1 MKGAISMK
9 FLKVTFA
16 TIALLSLTTL
26 AAAQQPAAATAAA
39 KTPTLPKGKVAVI
52 NTALFQDQVLE
63 FKAKMDELNR
73 QFEPR
78 VKDVRGLADRISA
91 QENTIKTQSQGGA
104 LSAARVAEMTEQL
117 EAWKKDY
124 QRKAEDLQADATR
137 AKDRA
142 FEPLSAKLVKFAQDY
157 TARHGIVHLID
168 LGNSLQSGLLL
179 WYDPRT
185 DITQDFISEYN
196 KANPVPAG
204 APAPTKP

>member
-1 MKGAISMK
+1 MK

-26 AAAQQPAAATAAA
+26 AAAQQPAAAA

-52 NTALFQDQVLE
+52 NTALFQEQVLE

-142 FEPLSAKLVKFAQDY
+142 FEPLSAKLVRFAQDY

-185 DITQDFISEYN
+185 DITRIQQREPGARRLTRTY
-196 KANPVPAG
+196 KALKKAKG
-204 APAPTKP
+204 KRQK

>member
-1 MKGAISMK
+1 MK

-16 TIALLSLTTL
+16 TIALLGLASL
-26 AAAQQPAAATAAA
+26 AAAQQPAAARPPA
-39 KTPTLPKGKVAVI
+39 LPKGKIAVV
-52 NTALFQDQVLE
+52 NTGQFQEQVLE

-78 VKDVRGLADRISA
+78 VKDVRGLADRITA
-91 QENTIKTQSQGGA
+91 QENTIKTQNQSGA

-117 EAWKKDY
+117 EAMKKEY
-124 QRKAEDLQADATR
+124 QRKAEDLEADAGR

-142 FEPLSAKLVKFAQDY
+142 FQPLSEKLVKFAQEY
-157 TARHGIVHLID
+157 TAKRGIVHLVD

-185 DITQDFISEYN
+185 DVTQDFINEYN
-196 KANPVPAG
+196 KANPANV
-204 APAPTKP
+204 APATPKP

>member
-1 MKGAISMK
+1 MK

-16 TIALLSLTTL
+16 TIALLSLASL
-26 AAAQQPAAATAAA
+26 AAAQTPAVGP
-39 KTPTLPKGKVAVI
+39 PTLPKGKVAVI
-52 NTALFQDQVLE
+52 NTGQFQEQVLE

-78 VKDVRGLADRISA
+78 VKDVRGLADRITA
-91 QENTIKTQSQGGA
+91 QENTIKTQNQSGA

-117 EAWKKDY
+117 EAMKKEY
-124 QRKAEDLQADATR
+124 QRKAEDLEADAGR

-142 FEPLSAKLVKFAQDY
+142 FQPLSEKLVKFAQEY
-157 TARHGIVHLID
+157 TAKRGIVHLVD

-185 DITQDFISEYN
+185 DVTQDFINEYN
-196 KANPVPAG
+196 KANPANV
-204 APAPTKP
+204 APATPKP

>member
-1 MKGAISMK
+1 MKISR
-9 FLKVTFA
+9 VIFA
-16 TIALLSLTTL
+16 TIALLGLATL
-26 AAAQQPAAATAAA
+26 ATAQQPAATAAA
-39 KTPTLPKGKVAVI
+39 PPTLPKGKVAVI
-52 NTALFQDQVLE
+52 NTSLFQDQVLE

-78 VKDVRGLADRISA
+78 VKDVRGLADRIAA
-91 QENTIKTQSQGGA
+91 QENTLKTQSQGGA

-117 EAWKKDY
+117 ESWKKDY

-142 FEPLSAKLVKFAQDY
+142 FEPLSAKLIKFAQEY
-157 TARHGIVHLID
+157 TVKNGIVHLMD
-168 LGNSLQSGLLL
+168 LANSLQSGLLL

-185 DITQDFISEYN
+185 DITQDFINQYN

-204 APAPTKP
+204 SPAPTKP

>member
-1 MKGAISMK
+1 MKISR
-9 FLKVTFA
+9 VIFA
-16 TIALLSLTTL
+16 TIALLGLATL
-26 AAAQQPAAATAAA
+26 ATAQQTAAKAAAPPA
-39 KTPTLPKGKVAVI
+39 LPKGKVAVI
-52 NTALFQDQVLE
+52 NTSLFQDQVFE

-78 VKDVRGLADRISA
+78 VKDVRGLADRIAA
-91 QENTIKTQSQGGA
+91 QENTLKAQSQGGA

-117 EAWKKDY
+117 ESWKKDY

-142 FEPLSAKLVKFAQDY
+142 FEPLSAKLIKFAQEY
-157 TARHGIVHLID
+157 TVKNGIVHLMD
-168 LGNSLQSGLLL
+168 LANSLQSGLLL

-185 DITQDFISEYN
+185 DITQDFINQYN

-204 APAPTKP
+204 SPAPTKP

>member
-1 MKGAISMK
+1 MK

-16 TIALLSLTTL
+16 TIALLSLTAL
-26 AAAQQPAAATAAA
+26 AAAQQPAAAAA

-52 NTALFQDQVLE
+52 NTALFQEQVLE

-204 APAPTKP
+204 SPAPTKP

>member
-1 MKGAISMK
+1 MKGAMSMK

-16 TIALLSLTTL
+16 TIALLSLASL
-26 AAAQQPAAATAAA
+26 AAAQTPAVGP
-39 KTPTLPKGKVAVI
+39 PTLPKGKVAVI
-52 NTALFQDQVLE
+52 NTGQFQEQVLE

-78 VKDVRGLADRISA
+78 VKDVRGLADRITA
-91 QENTIKTQSQGGA
+91 QENTIKTQNQSGA

-117 EAWKKDY
+117 EAMKKEY
-124 QRKAEDLQADATR
+124 QRKAEDLEADAGR

-142 FEPLSAKLVKFAQDY
+142 FQPLSEKLVKFAQEY
-157 TARHGIVHLID
+157 TAKRGIVHLVD

-185 DITQDFISEYN
+185 DVTQDFINEYN
-196 KANPVPAG
+196 KANPANV
-204 APAPTKP
+204 APATPKP

>member
-1 MKGAISMK
+1 MSMK

-16 TIALLSLTTL
+16 IIALLGLASL
-26 AAAQQPAAATAAA
+26 AAAQTRAAGP
-39 KTPTLPKGKVAVI
+39 PTLPKGKVAVI
-52 NTALFQDQVLE
+52 NTGQFQEQVLE

-78 VKDVRGLADRISA
+78 VKDVRGLADRITA
-91 QENTIKTQSQGGA
+91 QENTIKTQNQSGA

-117 EAWKKDY
+117 EAMKKEY
-124 QRKAEDLQADATR
+124 QRKAEDLEADAGR

-142 FEPLSAKLVKFAQDY
+142 FQPLSEKLVKFAQEY
-157 TARHGIVHLID
+157 TAKRGIVHLVD

-185 DITQDFISEYN
+185 DVTQDFINEYN
-196 KANPVPAG
+196 KANPANV
-204 APAPTKP
+204 APATPKP

>member
-1 MKGAISMK
+1 MK
-9 FLKVTFA
+9 FLKVIFT

-26 AAAQQPAAATAAA
+26 AAAQQPAATTVPPA
-39 KTPTLPKGKVAVI
+39 LPKGKIAVV

-78 VKDVRGLADRISA
+78 VKDVRGLADRIAA

-142 FEPLSAKLVKFAQDY
+142 FEPLSAKLIKFAQDY
-157 TARHGIVHLID
+157 TVKHGIVHLID

-185 DITQDFISEYN
+185 DITQDFINQYN
-196 KANPVPAG
+196 KANPAPAG
-204 APAPTKP
+204 APAPPKP

>member
-1 MKGAISMK
+1 MKGAIYMK

-16 TIALLSLTTL
+16 IIALLSLTTL
-26 AAAQQPAAATAAA
+26 AAAQQSAAVAP
-39 KTPTLPKGKVAVI
+39 PTLPKGKVAVV
-52 NTALFQDQVLE
+52 NTAMFQEQVLE
-63 FKAKMDELNR
+63 FKAKMEELNR

-117 EAWKKDY
+117 EAMKKDY

-157 TARHGIVHLID
+157 TAKRGIVHLID

-185 DITQDFISEYN
+185 DVTQDFINEYN
-196 KANPVPAG
+196 KVNPAPAG
-204 APAPTKP
+204 SPTPTKP

>member
-1 MKGAISMK
+1 MK

-26 AAAQQPAAATAAA
+26 AAAQQPAAAAAPPA
-39 KTPTLPKGKVAVI
+39 LPKGKVAVI
-52 NTALFQDQVLE
+52 NTSLFQDQVLE
-63 FKAKMDELNR
+63 FKAKMEELNR

-91 QENTIKTQSQGGA
+91 QENTIKTQGQGGA

-142 FEPLSAKLVKFAQDY
+142 FEPLTSKLVKFAQDY

-185 DITQDFISEYN
+185 DITQDFIKEYN
-196 KANPVPAG
+196 KANPVAAG
-204 APAPTKP
+204 SPAPTKP